1 MAIQSPLGIK
11 GISQGIRET
20 RKNVS
25 ASVATANSITKLVE
39 SRTKVSGDIF
49 RRGSILR
56 SRRLESSK
64 RQEMEDEIEAGKLD
78 VSTAQGAVTVAQR
91 GSGGFL
97 GRIMQAIAALGVG
110 WLINN
115 LPTWIAMGKEFI
127 ARIQRTGQILGG
139 FVSNVISL
147 LRGFGNVVGS
157 LASNLSRFD
166 LTDTSGKL
174 QNSFSE
180 LELTLGSMGDQLQEG
195 FKMLMS
201 PLSEG
206 VASGENAPATGSEAP
221 DTLYPDVDS
230 GGGASAGGGRW
241 KPILDVIAG
250 GESTTSGG
258 YDAMYPGRNT
268 RKEGKPVSEM
278 TITEAAKYAGDRFDG
293 KGNYAVG
300 RYQFTTVMSQAKSAG
315 LNPDKD
321 LFSPANQDK
330 MAVKIIEGKRRGRDW
345 LSGKITDEQFGILLA
360 SEWAAL
366 KRPDG
371 TGRYDG
377 DGRNKASTG
386 WGSVKAALGQ
396 VKKGSATPSTN
407 INVTG
412 TPNAGTRGV
421 TTSVKD
427 ELDVVRNRS
436 SLGGLTPGQG
446 FGAPRRG
453 RTHEGIDIGT
463 YNKRG
468 FYVAFRKSGKVVFA
482 GVSGGYGNVVDI
494 VTSDGTCYRFAH
506 LAKMFVKNGD
516 SYNGQT
522 IGEIGN
528 TGSGSGIHLH
538 YEVRPGGPF
547 GRAIDPKPYL
557 GLLSI
562 GRQLVGIAGQSA
574 TVQAPQLASTPR
586 PSAQVSRS
594 GQQSQAQRL
603 ASATSAPE
611 RKGEQ
616 IYLVNSGTT
625 QQPMMAGSNQPSDV
639 GMQISEF
646 DLVNRFMKNKLLL
659 DLAYL

>member
-1 MAIQSPLGIK
+1 
-11 GISQGIRET
+11 
-20 RKNVS
+20 
-25 ASVATANSITKLVE
+25 VE
-39 SRTKVSGDIF
+39 IF
-49 RRGSILR
+49 FKRGSILR
-56 SRRLESSK
+56 SRRLEFSQ
-64 RQEMEDEIEAGKLD
+64 RQAMEDKIEAGKLD
-78 VSTAQGAVTVAQR
+78 VSTAQGAVTVAQK

-97 GRIMQAIAALGVG
+97 GRILQAIAALGVG

-115 LPTWIAMGKEFI
+115 LPTWIVMGKEFI
-127 ARIQRTGQILGG
+127 ARIRKTGQIISG
-139 FVSNVISL
+139 FVSNIVSL

-166 LTDTSGKL
+166 LTDSSGKL
-174 QNSFSE
+174 QESFSE

-195 FKMLMS
+195 FKMLMT

-206 VASGENAPATGSEAP
+206 VASGENAPPTGSDAP

-230 GGGASAGGGRW
+230 RGGASAGGRW
-241 KPILDVIAG
+241 KPLLDLISSV
-250 GESTTSGG
+250 ESSTDKKNNG
-258 YDAMYPGRNT
+258 YDAQNGAPRGVRPGL
-268 RKEGKPVSEM
+268 SQM
-278 TITEAAKYAGDRFDG
+278 TIGEIARTAPGAS
-293 KGNYAVG
+293 G
-300 RYQFTTVMSQAKSAG
+300 RYQQMPQFLLGRAKAAGFNQNTV
-315 LNPDKD
+315 
-321 LFSPANQDK
+321 FSPQVQDVLAIK
-330 MAVKIIEGKRRGRDW
+330 QIEGRGGNAW
-345 LSGKITDEQFGILLA
+345 LSGKMPTETFMQGL
-360 SEWAAL
+360 SQEWAAL
-366 KRPDG
+366 PNAYGKFHYSGQKSSLRPE
-371 TGRYDG
+371 
-377 DGRNKASTG
+377 K
-386 WGSVKAALGQ
+386 VKSALGQ
-396 VKKGSATPSTN
+396 VKKGSDVPSTN

-412 TPNAGTRGV
+412 TPTAGTRGV

-446 FGAPRRG
+446 FGAPRKG
-453 RTHEGIDIGT
+453 RLHEGIDIGT

-468 FYVAFRKSGKVVFA
+468 FYVAFKKSGKVVFA

-494 VTSDGTCYRFAH
+494 VTPDGTCYRFAH

-528 TGSGSGIHLH
+528 TGVGSGIHLH

-547 GRAIDPKPYL
+547 GKAIDPKPYL

-562 GRQLVGIAGQSA
+562 GRQLVGIAGKPE
-574 TVQAPQLASTPR
+574 TVQSPQLASTPT
-586 PSAQVSRS
+586 PSAQVSGS

-603 ASATSAPE
+603 ASATVAPE

-625 QQPMMAGSNQPSDV
+625 QQPMMVRSNQSSNVD
-639 GMQISEF
+639 MQISEF

>member
-11 GISQGIRET
+11 GISQGIAET

-25 ASVATANSITKLVE
+25 ASVATANSITKLIE
-39 SRTKVSGDIF
+39 GRTKVSGNIF
-49 RRGSILR
+49 KRGSILR
-56 SRRLESSK
+56 SRRLEFSQ
-64 RQEMEDEIEAGKLD
+64 RQAMEDEIEAGKLD
-78 VSTAQGAVTVAQR
+78 VSTAQGAVTVAQK

-97 GRIMQAIAALGVG
+97 GRILQAIAALGVG

-115 LPTWIAMGKEFI
+115 LPTWIVMGKEFI
-127 ARIQRTGQILGG
+127 ARIRKTGQIISG
-139 FVSNVISL
+139 FVSNIVSL

-166 LTDTSGKL
+166 LTDSSGKL
-174 QNSFSE
+174 QESFSE

-195 FKMLMS
+195 FKMLMT

-206 VASGENAPATGSEAP
+206 VASEENAPPTGSDAP

-230 GGGASAGGGRW
+230 RGGASAGGRW
-241 KPILDVIAG
+241 KPLLDLISSV
-250 GESTTSGG
+250 ESSTDKKNNG
-258 YDAMYPGRNT
+258 YDAQNGAPRGVRPGL
-268 RKEGKPVSEM
+268 SQM
-278 TITEAAKYAGDRFDG
+278 TIGEIARTAPGAS
-293 KGNYAVG
+293 G
-300 RYQFTTVMSQAKSAG
+300 RYQQMPQFLLGRAKAAGFNQNTV
-315 LNPDKD
+315 
-321 LFSPANQDK
+321 FSPQVQDVLAIK
-330 MAVKIIEGKRRGRDW
+330 QIEGRGGNAW
-345 LSGKITDEQFGILLA
+345 LSGKMPTETFMQGL
-360 SEWAAL
+360 SQEWAAL
-366 KRPDG
+366 PNAYGKFHYSGQKSSLRPE
-371 TGRYDG
+371 
-377 DGRNKASTG
+377 K
-386 WGSVKAALGQ
+386 VKSALGQ
-396 VKKGSATPSTN
+396 VKKGSDVPPTN

-412 TPNAGTRGV
+412 TPTAGTRGV

-446 FGAPRRG
+446 FGAPRKG
-453 RTHEGIDIGT
+453 RIHEGIDIGT

-468 FYVAFRKSGKVVFA
+468 FYVAFKKSGKVVFA

-494 VTSDGTCYRFAH
+494 VTPDGTCYRFAH

-528 TGSGSGIHLH
+528 TGVGSGIHLH

-547 GRAIDPKPYL
+547 GKAIDPKPYL

-562 GRQLVGIAGQSA
+562 GRQLVGIAGKPE
-574 TVQAPQLASTPR
+574 TVQSPQLASTPT
-586 PSAQVSRS
+586 PSAQVSGS

-603 ASATSAPE
+603 ASATVAPE

-625 QQPMMAGSNQPSDV
+625 QQPMMVRSNQSSNV
-639 GMQISEF
+639 NMQISEF

>member
-11 GISQGIRET
+11 GISQGITET

-56 SRRLESSK
+56 SRRLEASK

-147 LRGFGNVVGS
+147 LRGFGNVIGS
-157 LASNLSRFD
+157 LAFNISRFD

-174 QNSFSE
+174 QESFSE

-206 VASGENAPATGSEAP
+206 VASGENAPATGSQAP

-241 KPILDVIAG
+241 KPLLDVIAS
-250 GESTTSGG
+250 GEGG
-258 YDAMYPGRNT
+258 YESVNPGQVVPGLT
-268 RKEGKPVSEM
+268 QM
-278 TITEAAKYAGDRFDG
+278 TIAEAWATAQKVG
-293 KGNYAVG
+293 KSKRGSGAMG
-300 RYQFTTVMSQAKSAG
+300 RYQLLSDPIGRAKKAG
-315 LNPDKD
+315 LDPYKDK
-321 LFSPANQDK
+321 FSPANQDK
-330 MAVKIIEGKRRGRDW
+330 IAVYILENTRYGNKW
-345 LSGKITDEQFGILLA
+345 LSGSLRGGDAAFAQGIA
-360 SEWAAL
+360 DEWAGVPNL
-366 KRPDG
+366 FGKYSYKNQG
-371 TGRYDG
+371 G
-377 DGRNKASTG
+377 K
-386 WGSVKAALGQ
+386 VKAESVRSALGQ

-528 TGSGSGIHLH
+528 TGVGSGIHLH

-547 GRAIDPKPYL
+547 GRAIDPKPYV

-574 TVQAPQLASTPR
+574 TVQSPQLASTPR

-603 ASATSAPE
+603 ASATAAPE

>member
-11 GISQGIRET
+11 GISQGITET

-25 ASVATANSITKLVE
+25 ASVTTANSITKLIE

-56 SRRLESSK
+56 SRRLEASK

-97 GRIMQAIAALGVG
+97 GRIMQAIAALSVG

-174 QNSFSE
+174 QKSFSE

-206 VASGENAPATGSEAP
+206 VASGENAPATGSQAP

-230 GGGASAGGGRW
+230 RGGVSGGGRW
-241 KPILDVIAG
+241 KPLLDMIASV
-250 GESTTSGG
+250 ESSTDRNNNG
-258 YDAMYPGRNT
+258 YDAQNGAPRGVRPGLS
-268 RKEGKPVSEM
+268 KM
-278 TITEAAKYAGDRFDG
+278 TIGEIARTAPGAS
-293 KGNYAVG
+293 G
-300 RYQFTTVMSQAKSAG
+300 RYQQMPQFLLGRAKAAGFNENTV
-315 LNPDKD
+315 
-321 LFSPANQDK
+321 FSPQVQDVLAIK
-330 MAVKIIEGKRRGRDW
+330 QIEGRGGNSW
-345 LSGKITDEQFGILLA
+345 LSGRMKTEDFMQGL
-360 SEWAAL
+360 SQEWAAL
-366 KRPDG
+366 PNAYGRFHYKDQSSSLRPE
-371 TGRYDG
+371 R
-377 DGRNKASTG
+377 
-386 WGSVKAALGQ
+386 VKSALDQ
-396 VKKGSATPSTN
+396 VKKGSDTPSTN

-412 TPNAGTRGV
+412 MPITGTRGV

-446 FGAPRRG
+446 FGAPRGG
-453 RTHEGIDIGT
+453 RLHEGIDIGT

-494 VTSDGTCYRFAH
+494 VTPDGTCYRFAH

-547 GRAIDPKPYL
+547 GGAIDPKPYL

-574 TVQAPQLASTPR
+574 TVQDPQLASTPR

-625 QQPMMAGSNQPSDV
+625 QQSMMMGSNQPSDT

>member
-11 GISQGIRET
+11 GISQGIIET

-25 ASVATANSITKLVE
+25 VSVATANSITKLIE

-56 SRRLESSK
+56 ARRLEASK
-64 RQEMEDEIEAGKLD
+64 RQEMEDEIEASKLN
-78 VSTAQGAVTVAQR
+78 VSTAQGATVVAQR

-97 GRIMQAIAALGVG
+97 GRIMQAIAALGIG
-110 WLINN
+110 WLLNN

-147 LRGFGNVVGS
+147 LRGFGNVLGS

-174 QNSFSE
+174 QESFSE
-180 LELTLGSMGDQLQEG
+180 LELTLDNMGNQLQEG
-195 FKMLMS
+195 FKMLMT

-206 VASGENAPATGSEAP
+206 LVSGENAPPTGSEAP

-230 GGGASAGGGRW
+230 RGGASGGGRW
-241 KPILDVIAG
+241 KPLLDIIASV
-250 GESTTSGG
+250 ESSTDRKNNG
-258 YDAMYPGRNT
+258 YDAQNGAPRGVRPGLS
-268 RKEGKPVSEM
+268 KM
-278 TITEAAKYAGDRFDG
+278 TIGEIARTAPGAS
-293 KGNYAVG
+293 G
-300 RYQFTTVMSQAKSAG
+300 RYQQMPQFLLGRAKAAGFNENTV
-315 LNPDKD
+315 
-321 LFSPANQDK
+321 FSPQVQDVLAIK
-330 MAVKIIEGKRRGRDW
+330 QIEGRGGNSW
-345 LSGKITDEQFGILLA
+345 LAGKMSTETFMQGL
-360 SEWAAL
+360 SQEWAAL
-366 KRPDG
+366 PNAYGSFHYKDQSSSLRPE
-371 TGRYDG
+371 RV
-377 DGRNKASTG
+377 K
-386 WGSVKAALGQ
+386 SVLDQ

-562 GRQLVGIAGQSA
+562 GRQLVGIAGQPS
-574 TVQAPQLASTPR
+574 TVQVPQLANAPA

-603 ASATSAPE
+603 ASATAAPE

-616 IYLVNSGTT
+616 IYLVNSGTS
-625 QQPMMAGSNQPSDV
+625 QQPMMMGSNQPSGA
-639 GMQISEF
+639 GMQMSEF

>member
-11 GISQGIRET
+11 GISQGITET

-25 ASVATANSITKLVE
+25 ASVATANSITKLIE
-39 SRTKVSGDIF
+39 GRTKVSGNIF
-49 RRGSILR
+49 KRGSILR
-56 SRRLESSK
+56 SRRLEFSQ
-64 RQEMEDEIEAGKLD
+64 RQAMEDEIEAGKLD
-78 VSTAQGAVTVAQR
+78 VSTAQGAVTVAQK

-97 GRIMQAIAALGVG
+97 GRILQAIAALGVG

-115 LPTWIAMGKEFI
+115 LPTWIVMGKEFI
-127 ARIQRTGQILGG
+127 ARIRKTGQIISG
-139 FVSNVISL
+139 FVSNIVSL

-166 LTDTSGKL
+166 LTDSSGKL
-174 QNSFSE
+174 QESFSE

-195 FKMLMS
+195 FKMLMT

-206 VASGENAPATGSEAP
+206 VASGENAPPTGSDAP

-230 GGGASAGGGRW
+230 RGGASAGGRW
-241 KPILDVIAG
+241 KPLLDLISSV
-250 GESTTSGG
+250 ESSTDKKNNG
-258 YDAMYPGRNT
+258 YDAQNGAPRGVRPGL
-268 RKEGKPVSEM
+268 SQM
-278 TITEAAKYAGDRFDG
+278 TIGEIARTAPGAS
-293 KGNYAVG
+293 G
-300 RYQFTTVMSQAKSAG
+300 RYQQMPQFLLGRAKAAGFNQNTV
-315 LNPDKD
+315 
-321 LFSPANQDK
+321 FSPQVQDVLAIK
-330 MAVKIIEGKRRGRDW
+330 QIEGRGGNAW
-345 LSGKITDEQFGILLA
+345 LSGKMPTETFMQGL
-360 SEWAAL
+360 SQEWAAL
-366 KRPDG
+366 PNAYGKFHYSGQKSSLRPE
-371 TGRYDG
+371 
-377 DGRNKASTG
+377 K
-386 WGSVKAALGQ
+386 VKSALGQ
-396 VKKGSATPSTN
+396 VKKGSDVPSTN

-412 TPNAGTRGV
+412 TPTAGTRGV

-446 FGAPRRG
+446 FGAPRKG
-453 RTHEGIDIGT
+453 RLHEGIDIGT

-468 FYVAFRKSGKVVFA
+468 FYVAFKKSGKVVFA

-494 VTSDGTCYRFAH
+494 VTPDGTCYRFAH

-528 TGSGSGIHLH
+528 TGVGSGIHLH

-547 GRAIDPKPYL
+547 GKAIDPKPYL

-562 GRQLVGIAGQSA
+562 GRQLVGIAGKPE
-574 TVQAPQLASTPR
+574 TVQSPQLASTPT
-586 PSAQVSRS
+586 PSAQVSGS

-603 ASATSAPE
+603 ASATVAPE

-625 QQPMMAGSNQPSDV
+625 QQPMMVRSNQSSNVD
-639 GMQISEF
+639 MQISEF

>member
-11 GISQGIRET
+11 GISQGITET

-25 ASVATANSITKLVE
+25 ASVATANSITKLIE
-39 SRTKVSGDIF
+39 GRTKVSGNIF
-49 RRGSILR
+49 KRGSILR
-56 SRRLESSK
+56 SRRLEFSQ
-64 RQEMEDEIEAGKLD
+64 RQAMEDKIEAGKLD
-78 VSTAQGAVTVAQR
+78 VSTAQGAVTVAQK

-97 GRIMQAIAALGVG
+97 GRILQAIAALGVG

-115 LPTWIAMGKEFI
+115 LPTWIVMGKEFI
-127 ARIQRTGQILGG
+127 ARIRKTGQIISG
-139 FVSNVISL
+139 FVSNIVSL

-166 LTDTSGKL
+166 LTDSSGKL
-174 QNSFSE
+174 QESFSE

-195 FKMLMS
+195 FKMLMT

-206 VASGENAPATGSEAP
+206 VASGENAPPTGSDAP

-230 GGGASAGGGRW
+230 RGGASAGGRW
-241 KPILDVIAG
+241 KPLLDLISSV
-250 GESTTSGG
+250 ESSTDKKNNG
-258 YDAMYPGRNT
+258 YDAQNGAPRGVRPGL
-268 RKEGKPVSEM
+268 SQM
-278 TITEAAKYAGDRFDG
+278 TIGEIARTAPGAS
-293 KGNYAVG
+293 G
-300 RYQFTTVMSQAKSAG
+300 RYQQMPQFLLGRAKAAGFNQNTV
-315 LNPDKD
+315 
-321 LFSPANQDK
+321 FSPQVQDVLAIK
-330 MAVKIIEGKRRGRDW
+330 QIEGRGGNAW
-345 LSGKITDEQFGILLA
+345 LSGKMPTETFMQGL
-360 SEWAAL
+360 SQEWAAL
-366 KRPDG
+366 PNAYGKFHYSGQKSSLRPE
-371 TGRYDG
+371 
-377 DGRNKASTG
+377 K
-386 WGSVKAALGQ
+386 VKSALGQ
-396 VKKGSATPSTN
+396 VKKGSDVPSTN

-412 TPNAGTRGV
+412 TPTAGTRGV

-446 FGAPRRG
+446 FGAPRKG
-453 RTHEGIDIGT
+453 RLHEGIDIGT

-468 FYVAFRKSGKVVFA
+468 FYVAFKKSGKVVFA

-494 VTSDGTCYRFAH
+494 VTPDGTCYRFAH

-528 TGSGSGIHLH
+528 TGVGSGIHLH

-547 GRAIDPKPYL
+547 GKAIDPKPYL

-562 GRQLVGIAGQSA
+562 GRQLVGIAGKPE
-574 TVQAPQLASTPR
+574 TVQSPQLASTPT
-586 PSAQVSRS
+586 PSAQVSGS

-603 ASATSAPE
+603 ASATVAPE

-625 QQPMMAGSNQPSDV
+625 QQPMMVRSNQSSNVD
-639 GMQISEF
+639 MQISEF